1 MAKAV
6 KLSDIAEQLGVSTVT
21 VSKALSGQK
30 GVSEEMRQK
39 IVELAD
45 ELGYKQPSAIKK
57 EMEDK
62 KSYNFAV
69 LIHERYFDKYDSFY
83 LQLYKQLAQRAI
95 AMGCFTLLETVSQAA
110 EEGCEVP
117 MVVQEKK
124 ADAVIIVGRFEKK
137 YAEFLS
143 EKLAGIPYIYLDY
156 CDMKKDTDSVI
167 SDSFYGAYS
176 MTNYLFD
183 MGHRNIG
190 YLGTVLTTGS
200 ITDRYLGYLKSLM
213 EHGITEKKEW
223 IIKDRDEKTGKM
235 FLPEEIELPEE
246 MPTAFM
252 CNCDLAASLLIKRLN
267 EAGYRVPEDISV
279 AGYDNYLYP
288 GLSDIEIT
296 TYEVDIRAMAKN
308 AICRLLRKM
317 SDKDYKGGISIVE
330 GRLVIKDSVKK
341 IG

>member
-6 KLSDIAEQLGVSTVT
+6 KLSDIAERFGVSTVT

-30 GVSEEMRQK
+30 GVSEEMRRK

-45 ELGYKQPSAIKK
+45 ELGYRQPSAIKK
-57 EMEDK
+57 EIEDK

-95 AMGCFTLLETVSQAA
+95 TMGCFTLLETVSQEA
-110 EEGCEVP
+110 EENCEVP
-117 MVVQEKK
+117 KVVQEKK
-124 ADAVIIVGRFEKK
+124 ADSVIIVGRFVEK

-143 EKLAGIPYIYLDY
+143 RKLAEIPYIYLDY
-156 CDMKKDTDSVI
+156 CDMKQNTDSVI

-183 MGHRNIG
+183 MGHKNIG

-213 EHGITEKKEW
+213 EHGAAERKEW
-223 IIKDRDEKTGKM
+223 IIKDRDERTGKM
-235 FLPEEIELPEE
+235 FLPEEIKLPEE

-252 CNCDLAASLLIKRLN
+252 CNCDLAASLLIKKLG

-288 GLSDIEIT
+288 GLSEIEIT
-296 TYEVDIRAMAKN
+296 TYEVDIKEMAKRT
-308 AICRLLRKM
+308 ICRLLKKM
-317 SDKDYKGGISIVE
+317 SDKKYENGISIVE
-330 GRLVIKDSVKK
+330 GRLVVKDSVKK
-341 IG
+341 IE